1 MAPSKPETCIPS
13 GRLRSAALAVALAA
27 ALLAVAM
34 TTQAENMLPNSG
46 FERVDTEGM
55 PVGWYTL
62 TPNGQPAVTAR
73 IAHPGYNSRNCL
85 LVESNEQLTVF
96 DLHPVPVEMSKI
108 GSSKML
114 FTCYY
119 RTEQEPC
126 AQMSLVT
133 FAEDFHI
140 KEWYTRPLQVE
151 AKNIPNSNEWSL
163 LSWQF
168 EALPG
173 GRQVIPLIRVTGLGK
188 LYVDNVALRP
198 YPAEVSATLTDAGT
212 LQEPP
217 DKRRTTIYLTN
228 HTSQKRELQVVLIAV
243 AEEGGAKRMQQTVQI
258 KPNGTGMLHLD
269 YTMPVNIPHSLQLV
283 VRDANSGAVY
293 EHMQSIPTPLLTAIF
308 TKPAFRSTILPT
320 LPLDSLEITGRI
332 NAAPQLARQLR
343 LKVEIAETGV
353 QFTEPSDQIRRPGPV
368 NFTIILPHTDLLS
381 GDYTMLITAS
391 LPNDQFKQQ
400 IQLPLHCLI
409 PSDSEVGYD
418 HQQRLWVNGTPML
431 PRGLY
436 YVCQRSDLAAIAA
449 AGFNFVIVPSARAS
463 YAIGEEARNQKISLL
478 ISSPRF
484 AQDFW
489 QNLERKFGQNP
500 ALLGWCIMPRPDK
513 QTIPPEVTADV
524 CRQLQSISP
533 SHITLMSLAS
543 PSLLRY
549 YSEFPDIVATWS
561 LPVPAAPI
569 TSVAQMVDEAI
580 EASSNMRP
588 VWAVIQA
595 VGPAWYSDK
604 SLDPKGAGRAP
615 TPEEVRAMTYLSL
628 VHGANGLIYYGYDI
642 PAFPGTKSFKLPN
655 DAPEIWSELANIN
668 QQLSWLA
675 PVILNGQRR
684 LLPPAADGD
693 VHLGAWNYQGGNYI
707 IAVNTSSQ
715 GIVTELTLPEIE
727 ATRLSA
733 MFERRWISASDGVF
747 KDSFT
752 PHEVH
757 IYSTR

>member
-1 MAPSKPETCIPS
+1 MATSRPKTCIPS
-13 GRLRSAALAVALAA
+13 NRLRRVALAVALAA
-27 ALLAVAM
+27 ASLAVAM
-34 TTQAENMLPNSG
+34 TAQAENMLPNSD

-55 PVGWYTL
+55 PVGWYTFM
-62 TPNGQPAVTAR
+62 PSGQPAVTTR

-85 LVESNEQLTVF
+85 LVESDEQLTIF
-96 DLHPVPVEMSKI
+96 DLHPAPVEMSEV

-119 RTEQEPC
+119 RTEQEPR

-133 FAEDFHI
+133 FAEDFYI
-140 KEWYTRPLQVE
+140 NEWHTRPLQAE
-151 AKNIPNSNEWSL
+151 AKNIPPSNEWSL

-168 EALPG
+168 EALPSP
-173 GRQVIPLIRVTGLGK
+173 RQVMPIIRVTGPGK

-198 YPAEVSATLTDAGT
+198 YPAEVSATLTNAGT
-212 LQEPP
+212 LQEIP
-217 DKRRTTIYLTN
+217 DKRRTTVYLTN
-228 HTSQKRELQVVLIAV
+228 YTSQRRELQVVLIAV
-243 AEEGGAKRMQQTVQI
+243 AEGGSTKRMQHTVQI

-269 YTMPVNIPHSLQLV
+269 YTMPVDIPHSLQLV
-283 VRDANSGAVY
+283 VRDADSGDVY

-320 LPLDSLEITGRI
+320 LPLDNLEITGKI
-332 NAAPQLARQLR
+332 NAVPQLARQLR
-343 LKVEIAETGV
+343 LKAEIAETGV
-353 QFTEPSDQIRRPGPV
+353 HLVEPSDQIQRPGPV
-368 NFTIILPHTDLLS
+368 DFTIILPHTDLLS

-400 IQLPLHCLI
+400 IQLPLHCLT
-409 PSDSEVGYD
+409 PSNSEVGYD

-436 YVCQRSDLAAIAA
+436 YVCQRSDLAAIAT
-449 AGFNFVIVPSARAS
+449 AGFNFAIVPSARAS

-478 ISSPRF
+478 ISSPLLTEV
-484 AQDFW
+484 FW

-500 ALLGWCIMPRPDK
+500 ALLGWCVMPRPDK
-513 QTIPPEVTADV
+513 KTTPPEVTANV

-561 LPVPAAPI
+561 LPVPDAPI
-569 TSVAQMVDEAI
+569 TSVARMVDAAKEA
-580 EASSNMRP
+580 AADRHP

-595 VGPAWYSDK
+595 VGLSWYSDEL
-604 SLDPKGAGRAP
+604 LDPEGAGRAP
-615 TPEEVRAMTYLSL
+615 TPEEVRAMTYLAL

-642 PAFPGTKSFKLPN
+642 PSFPGTKSFKLPN
-655 DAPEIWSELANIN
+655 DAPEIWSELAQIN

-684 LLPPAADGD
+684 VLTPAADGD
-693 VHLGAWNYQGGNYI
+693 IHLGAWNYQGGNYI
-707 IAVNTSSQ
+707 IAVNTSNQ
-715 GIVTELTLPEIE
+715 GIVTEFTLPEIE
-727 ATRLSA
+727 ATRLGA
-733 MFERRWISASDGVF
+733 MFERRWISASDGAF